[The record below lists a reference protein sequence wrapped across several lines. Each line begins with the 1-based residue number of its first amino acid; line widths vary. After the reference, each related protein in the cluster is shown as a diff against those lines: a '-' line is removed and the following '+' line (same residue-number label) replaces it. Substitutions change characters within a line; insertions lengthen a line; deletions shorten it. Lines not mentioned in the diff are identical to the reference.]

1 MDTIHYERPA
11 KPGLLEA
18 SAILTIISGGVHLL
32 GFVTLF
38 VGLAIFGLATFGLG
52 CCLLPLSFL
61 PLFLGLYEV
70 RYGLKLMADPA
81 GVYEANRTLAIVQ
94 ICLIVFGNILAFS
107 AGLVSLLA
115 YSDERSGRYFA
126 ALRGE
131 RQAPPPSATP
141 PAG

>member
-11 KPGLLEA
+11 KPGILEA

-38 VGLAIFGLATFGLG
+38 LTLLALAIGTLG
-52 CCLLPLSFL
+52 ILCCLLPLAFV
-61 PLFLGLYEV
+61 PLFLGLYEI
-70 RYGLKLMADPA
+70 RHGLNLLANPA
-81 GVYEANRTLAIVQ
+81 RVFEANRTLAITQ
-94 ICLIVFGNILAFS
+94 ICLIVFGNVVAFT
-107 AGLVSLLA
+107 AGVVSLLA

-131 RQAPPPSATP
+131 RPAPPA
-141 PAG
+141 A